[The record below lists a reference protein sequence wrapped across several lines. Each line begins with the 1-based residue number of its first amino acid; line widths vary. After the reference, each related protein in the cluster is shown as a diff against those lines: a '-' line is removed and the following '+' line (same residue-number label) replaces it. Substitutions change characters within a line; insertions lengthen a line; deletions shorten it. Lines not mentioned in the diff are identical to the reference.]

1 MWYSPVQKEQN
12 AQNRQGNTIDTSK
25 YQFNFIKM
33 DSFNENT
40 NCINSHNK
48 Q

>member
-1 MWYSPVQKEQN
+1 MWYSPVEKEQN

-25 YQFNFIKM
+25 YPIKCHETGF
-33 DSFNENT
+33 FNEKYNA
-40 NCINSHNK
+40 HYK